1 MDKTLEE
8 HLKKTKKLLK
18 SIEYKNSFS
27 KMKKLLNRFINFII
41 SKRGLKSIGWVFLA
55 GVLFV
60 VGVFIFFMKD
70 LPDPSKIN
78 KRVVNESTKIYDR
91 TGQHL
96 LYEIHGEENRTVIS
110 IDQIPDV
117 VKFATIALED
127 QDFYNH
133 HGFDFRGILRA
144 AVLDVLNRKIVGGG
158 STITQQFVKNSIL
171 TSEKRISR
179 KIKELVLALE
189 IEQKFTKE
197 EILQM
202 YLNEIPYGSNAY
214 GIEAAAQTFFGKHAS
229 ELTLAQS
236 VLLASLPNAPTFYSP
251 FGSNTD
257 RLLIRWKSAL
267 NKMANLGYITEE
279 QAKAAAEE
287 DILSQIETVKD
298 DIRAPHFV
306 MHVKEQLVEEF
317 GEKEMEKLGM
327 SVYTTLDWN
336 YQQIAEEV
344 VREKVDEVGER
355 YGFSNAA
362 LVALNPQNG
371 QILSMV
377 GSKDYFNK
385 EIDGNVNVATRFR
398 QPGSSFK
405 PYIYAQALEMG
416 YTRKTITFD
425 VETNFSTLEDEEE
438 DYTPQNYLGDFN
450 GPVQLEDALATSLN
464 IPAVKF
470 LYLVGPKKA
479 VEFAKNMGIEG
490 LNEPDKYGLALVLGG
505 GEVKLLNHVGAFGV
519 FANEGKKQE
528 KTAILR
534 IEDSKGEVIREFEK
548 QEGEQVIEKQTA
560 LEILDILSDNKL
572 RAPLFGEANYLNIP
586 GHQVA
591 AKTGTTNEYR
601 DGWLLG
607 STPSL
612 AVGVWAGNN
621 DNTAMGEGASGSST
635 AGPIWNAFMKRAL
648 ENQQSEEFEGPEDFE
663 KTGKDILDGDLDV
676 KKEFKVCEYEKD
688 KYCIANSDCPDS
700 LVEKKDFYN
709 ARTILYYV
717 DKNDPRGDKPD
728 NPKSDPQYKRWQ
740 DGVDEWVK
748 DEEDDKEQR
757 EFPEDECDKDDF
769 KDYFAEI
776 EITDP
781 DNGDTITDKT
791 LKVSTKISGDGK
803 VKEVEF
809 YIDGKS
815 VGKDTKSPYSLS
827 YDLPDS
833 KNGGEIEIRA
843 KVKDDNGG
851 DDEDKIKVDVN
862 F

>member
-1 MDKTLEE
+1 MSNIKNILN
-8 HLKKTKKLLK
+8 KLINFL
-18 SIEYKNSFS
+18 FS
-27 KMKKLLNRFINFII
+27 KKVLQL
-41 SKRGLKSIGWVFLA
+41 IGVLA
-55 GVLFV
+55 GAGFLV
-60 VGVFIFFMKD
+60 VTGIFIFFMKD

-78 KRVVNESTKIYDR
+78 KRVINESTKIYDR

-96 LYEIHGEENRTVIS
+96 LYEIHGEENRTLIS
-110 IDQIPDV
+110 VDQMPDV

-144 AVLDVLNRKIVGGG
+144 AVMDVLNRKIVGGG

-179 KIKELVLALE
+179 KIKELVLSVE
-189 IEQKFTKE
+189 IEQKFSKE

-251 FGSNTD
+251 FGSHTD

-267 NKMANLGYITEE
+267 NKMVELGYITEE
-279 QAKAAAEE
+279 QAQAAAEE

-298 DIRAPHFV
+298 DIKAPHFV

-317 GEKEMEKLGM
+317 GEEEMQKIGM

-344 VREKVDEVGER
+344 VREKVDEIGEQ

-362 LVALNPQNG
+362 LVAVNPKNG
-371 QILSMV
+371 QILAMV
-377 GSKDYFNK
+377 GSKDYFDK
-385 EIDGNVNVATRFR
+385 EIDGNVNVATRYR

-405 PYIYAQALEMG
+405 PYVYAQALEMG

-425 VETNFSTLEDEEE
+425 VETNFNTTDDEE
-438 DYTPQNYLGDFN
+438 DNYVPQNYLGTFN
-450 GPVQLEDALATSLN
+450 GPIQMEDALATSLN
-464 IPAVKF
+464 VPAVKF

-519 FANEGKKQE
+519 FANKGIKQE

-534 IEDSKGEVIREFEK
+534 IEDSKGEIIREF
-548 QEGEQVIEKQTA
+548 QASEGEQVIEEQTA
-560 LEILDILSDNKL
+560 LEITDILSDNKL
-572 RAPLFGEANYLNIP
+572 RAPLFGENNLLNIP

-607 STPSL
+607 ATPSL
-612 AVGVWAGNN
+612 AAGVWAGNN
-621 DNTAMGEGASGSST
+621 DNTAMKAGSSGSST

-648 ENQQSEEFEGPEDFE
+648 ENQVSEEFDSPEDFE
-663 KTGKDILDGDLDV
+663 ETGIDIIDGDYEV
-676 KKEFKVCEYEKD
+676 KEELKVCEYDKD
-688 KYCIANSDCPDS
+688 EYCLANSDCPDS
-700 LVEKKDFYN
+700 LVEKKDFYD
-709 ARTILYYV
+709 AHTILYYV
-717 DKNDPRGDKPD
+717 NKDDPTNKDD
-728 NPKSDPQYKRWQ
+728 NSKDDPQYHNWQ
-740 DGVDEWVK
+740 DAIDEWVK
-748 DEEDDKEQR
+748 DEEDDDEQR
-757 EFPEDECDKDDF
+757 EPPEDECDKDDF
-769 KDYFAEI
+769 DDYYADI
-776 EITDP
+776 EITSPKD
-781 DNGDTITDKT
+781 GDTIDSDSLKIKT
-791 LKVSTKISGDGK
+791 KTSGDADVEK
-803 VKEVEF
+803 VEF

-815 VGKDTKSPYSLS
+815 IGTDTKSPFEKTYSI
-827 YDLPDS
+827 PDS
-833 KNGGEIEIRA
+833 KNGGEIEIRV
-843 KVKDDNGG
+843 KVEDDNNGEE
-851 DDEDKIKVDVN
+851 EDKIKVKVD

>member
-1 MDKTLEE
+1 
-8 HLKKTKKLLK
+8 
-18 SIEYKNSFS
+18 
-27 KMKKLLNRFINFII
+27 MKKFFNKAVNFLL
-41 SKRGLKSIGWVFLA
+41 SQKVLKILGIVFGI
-55 GVLFV
+55 GVLIV
-60 VGVFIFFMKD
+60 IGTFIFFMKD

-78 KRVVNESTKIYDR
+78 KRNINESTKIYDR

-96 LYEIHGEENRTVIS
+96 LYEIHGEENRTLIS
-110 IDQIPDV
+110 IEQVPDV
-117 VKFATIALED
+117 VKYATIALED

-133 HGFDFRGILRA
+133 SGVDFRGIARA
-144 AVLDVLNRKIVGGG
+144 AIKDIISMEIAQGG

-171 TSEKRISR
+171 TSEQRISR
-179 KIKELVLALE
+179 KIKEIVLALE

-257 RLLIRWKSAL
+257 RLLIRWESAL
-267 NKMANLGYITEE
+267 NKMAKLGYITEE
-279 QAKAAAEE
+279 QAKTAVEE
-287 DILSQIETVKD
+287 DILSQIQVVKD
-298 DIRAPHFV
+298 DIKAPHFV

-317 GEKEMEKLGM
+317 GEEEMEKIGM

-344 VREKVDEVGER
+344 VREKVDEIGEQ

-362 LVALNPQNG
+362 LAAVNPQNG
-371 QILSMV
+371 QILAMV
-377 GSKDYFNK
+377 GSKDYFDK

-425 VETNFSTLEDEEE
+425 VETNFSTSDDEED
-438 DYTPQNYLGDFN
+438 DYIPQNYLGTFN
-450 GPVQLEDALATSLN
+450 GPVQMEDALATSLN

-490 LNEPDKYGLALVLGG
+490 LNDTDSYGLALVLGG

-519 FANEGKKQE
+519 FANEGNKQE

-534 IEDSKGEVIREFEK
+534 IEDSTGDIIREFEA
-548 QEGEQVIEKQTA
+548 QEGEQVIEKDTA
-560 LEILDILSDNKL
+560 LEIVDMLSDNKL
-572 RAPLFGEANYLNIP
+572 RAPLFGEANLLNIP

-607 STPSL
+607 ATPYL
-612 AVGVWAGNN
+612 AAGVWAGNN
-621 DNTAMGEGASGSST
+621 DNTAMKAGSSGSST

-648 ENQQSEEFEGPEDFE
+648 ENQQSQDFDSPEDFE
-663 KTGKDILDGDLDV
+663 ETGIEIIDGDLEV
-676 KKEFKVCEYEKD
+676 KEELKVCEYEKD
-688 KYCIANSDCPDS
+688 KYCLANSSCPDS
-700 LVEKKDFYN
+700 LEEKKDFYN
-709 ARTILYYV
+709 ARTILYYI
-717 DKNDPRGDKPD
+717 DKDDPTKEDQSSKDDSQYRG
-728 NPKSDPQYKRWQ
+728 WQ
-740 DGVDEWVK
+740 DAIDEWVK

-757 EFPEDECDKDDF
+757 EFPEKECKDDYF
-769 KDYFAEI
+769 DDYEASVEI
-776 EITDP
+776 SSP
-781 DNGDTITDKT
+781 DNGDTITSDSVKITAKT
-791 LKVSTKISGDGK
+791 SGDAK
-803 VKEVEF
+803 VEKVTF
-809 YIDGKS
+809 YVDDKS
-815 VGKDTKSPYSLS
+815 VGSDSKSPYNYT
-827 YDLPDS
+827 YDIPDS
-833 KNGGEIEIRA
+833 KNGEEIEIRV
-843 KVKDDNGG
+843 KVEDDNGG
-851 DDEDKIKVDVN
+851 DDEDTIKVKVS

>member
-1 MDKTLEE
+1 MRNRNYYNN
-8 HLKKTKKLLK
+8 KKPKGNFLMK
-18 SIEYKNSFS
+18 IIGA
-27 KMKKLLNRFINFII
+27 MKKVLNKLINFLI
-41 SKRGLKSIGWVFLA
+41 SKKA
-55 GVLFV
+55 GKITLVLFG
-60 VGVFIFFMKD
+60 VGFLTVLGIFIYFMKD

-78 KRVVNESTKIYDR
+78 KRTVNESTKIYDR

-96 LYEIHGEENRTVIS
+96 LYEIHGEENRTIVS

-117 VKFATIALED
+117 VKYATITLED

-133 HGFDFRGILRA
+133 IGFDFRGILRA

-171 TSEKRISR
+171 TSEQRISR
-179 KIKELVLALE
+179 KVKELVLALE
-189 IEQKFTKE
+189 IEQKFTKD

-214 GIEAAAQTFFGKHAS
+214 GIEAASQTFFGKHAS

-236 VLLASLPNAPTFYSP
+236 VLLASLPNAPTYYSP

-267 NKMANLGYITEE
+267 NKMVDLGYITEE

-298 DIRAPHFV
+298 NISAPHFV
-306 MHVKEQLVEEF
+306 MYVKEQLAKEF
-317 GEKEMEKLGM
+317 GEEEMESIGM

-344 VREKVDEVGER
+344 VREKVDEIGEQ

-362 LVALNPQNG
+362 LVAINPKNG
-371 QILSMV
+371 QVLAMV
-377 GSKDYFNK
+377 GSKDYFND
-385 EIDGNVNVATRFR
+385 EIDGNVNVATRYR

-405 PYIYAQALEMG
+405 PYVYAFALEKG

-425 VETNFSTLEDEEE
+425 VETNFNTTDDEEE
-438 DYTPQNYLGDFN
+438 DYIPQNYLGNFN
-450 GPVQLEDALATSLN
+450 GPVQMEDALATSLN

-470 LYLVGPKKA
+470 LYLVGPKEA
-479 VEFAKNMGIEG
+479 VAFAKTMGIEG

-519 FANEGKKQE
+519 FANEGVKQE

-534 IEDSKGEVIREFEK
+534 IEDADGEVIREFK
-548 QEGEQVIEKQTA
+548 SSDGEQVIKKETA
-560 LEILDILSDNKL
+560 LEIVDILSDNSL
-572 RAPLFGEANYLNIP
+572 RAPLFGENNLLNIP

-607 STPSL
+607 ATPSL
-612 AVGVWAGNN
+612 AAGVWTGNN
-621 DNTAMGEGASGSST
+621 DNTAMKEGSSGSST

-648 ENQQSEEFEGPEDFE
+648 ENQNNEEFKSPEDFE
-663 KTGKDILDGDLDV
+663 KTGIDIIDGEYEV
-676 KKEFKVCEYEKD
+676 KEELKVCEYKKD
-688 KYCIANSDCPDS
+688 KYCLANDECPDS

-709 ARTILYYV
+709 AHTILYYV
-717 DKNDPRGDKPD
+717 NKDDPTNED
-728 NPKSDPQYKRWQ
+728 NNSKDDPQYHNWQ
-740 DGVDEWVK
+740 DAIDEWVK
-748 DEEDDKEQR
+748 NQEKDKEQR
-757 EFPEDECDKDDF
+757 EAPEDECDESDFDDYHASVEISSPKDG
-769 KDYFAEI
+769 AEI
-776 EITDP
+776 TEDSVKITAKTG
-781 DNGDTITDKT
+781 GDADVE
-791 LKVSTKISGDGK
+791 KVT
-803 VKEVEF
+803 F
-809 YIDGKS
+809 YIDGDS
-815 VGKDTKSPYSLS
+815 VGSDTKSPYS
-827 YDLPDS
+827 YTYNIPDS
-833 KNGGEIEIRA
+833 KNG
-843 KVKDDNGG
+843 
-851 DDEDKIKVDVN
+851 DKIKIKVKVEDDNNGEDEDEIEVKIN